1 MSDRRQLG
9 RIVLLIGVLLVALPS
24 AIGFL
29 SGSDVDRTL
38 GLTLSITG
46 MIATVMGMVLYYLAN
61 RSAS

>member
-1 MSDRRQLG
+1 MTDRRQLG
-9 RIVLLIGVLLVALPS
+9 RIVLLLGVLLVALPS

-29 SGSDVDRTL
+29 TGNDVDRTL

-46 MIATVMGMVLYYLAN
+46 IIATVIGMVLYYLAG

>member
-1 MSDRRQLG
+1 ML
-9 RIVLLIGVLLVALPS
+9 GVLLVALPS

-46 MIATVMGMVLYYLAN
+46 MIATVLGMVLYYLAN